1 MRFFHIATIAITLTF
16 FTPACFANMIY
27 NPEHSEAMKKLSAVE
42 SANVNL
48 QYQCGK
54 FALFISAFATESEL
68 NGKNASVSGK
78 ITSDKSSHDISKLLS
93 LAISRHD
100 VLTGQFSVA
109 CNPEKGAFKL
119 DISPNNYAE
128 DAAGSLT
135 TVRIFA
141 DGTVEGN
148 RNF

>member
-1 MRFFHIATIAITLTF
+1 MMRK
-16 FTPACFANMIY
+16 
-27 NPEHSEAMKKLSAVE
+27 EHAQ

-48 QYQCGK
+48 QYQCGQ
-54 FALFISAFATESEL
+54 FALFITAFATESEL

-78 ITSDKSSHDISKLLS
+78 ITSDKSSHDISDMLS

-119 DISPNNYAE
+119 DITPDDYAE
-128 DAAGSLT
+128 EAAGSLT
-135 TVRIFA
+135 TVKIFA
-141 DGTVEGN
+141 DGTVVGN